1 MTALHTQLFITA
13 PYLGIKLGS
22 AMWQKTSD
30 FNASRL
36 QVFSHLLFHVSPQL
50 PGGAGRQ
57 KICKK
62 IRIFSCT
69 QTFFVLSDPFFAL
82 CVPACN
88 AHLYSA
94 LFSCEPSLH
103 NTSVTSASRL
113 ALIGEPSLLLSLPG
127 RTTKPQIFL
136 TPALQ
141 RCTVMHCDLCR
152 CYSPMEFTSPPTPSN
167 SRTSQLSK
175 IF

>member
-1 MTALHTQLFITA
+1 
-13 PYLGIKLGS
+13 
-22 AMWQKTSD
+22 MWQKTSD

-141 RCTVMHCDLCR
+141 RTVQLMHSSEHSADAHCVHRLLCR
-152 CYSPMEFTSPPTPSN
+152 CFSPMESSLPFNFHPIVRAGLLN
-167 SRTSQLSK
+167 
-175 IF
+175 